1 MKEFEIEIWK
11 DIEGYEGLYQVSN
24 MGNVKS
30 LNYKRS
36 GKERLLKPR
45 KNKLGYMFV
54 GLYKDNKPKN
64 FRVHRLVAMTF
75 LENPNNLSCVNH
87 KDENPSNN
95 HVDNLEFCTHEYNMN
110 YGTIKERKSKKMKGK
125 FKSENHPMY
134 GKHHTEESKQKM
146 SEANKGKMSGEN
158 HPFYGK
164 HHTEET
170 KQKIS
175 QARKGKRNKPIL
187 QYSLIGEFIREWE
200 SITQVNKE
208 LNIDNSSI
216 TKCCKEKQKSA
227 YGYIWRY
234 KE

>member
-1 MKEFEIEIWK
+1 MREGVEIWK
-11 DIEGYEGLYQVSN
+11 SLDFIGYSDYEVSN
-24 MGNVKS
+24 WGQVKS

-36 GKERLLKPR
+36 GKEKILKPR
-45 KNKLGYMFV
+45 KNNLGYMFV
-54 GLYKDNKPKN
+54 VLYKDNKPKN

-75 LENPNNLSCVNH
+75 LENPEQLPCVNH
-87 KDENPSNN
+87 KDENPFNN
-95 HVDNLEFCTHEYNMN
+95 HVDNLEFCTHKYNMN
-110 YGTIKERKSKKMKGK
+110 YGTILERKHKSMKGK
-125 FKSENHPMY
+125 FNGENHPMY
-134 GKHHTEESKQKM
+134 GKQ
-146 SEANKGKMSGEN
+146 
-158 HPFYGK
+158 
-164 HHTEET
+164 HTEET

-216 TKCCKEKQKSA
+216 TKCCKEKLKSCG
-227 YGYIWRY
+227 GYIWRY